1 MGERPLFQQ
10 VLQLLPVQR
19 VVQHGREAG
28 AHLGLIAVTDRLD
41 EQIAQGLA
49 LELQLAEHVEDLAA
63 EGLAGLLQLLQQPA
77 VDVAFAGLL
86 GHQVPQVADLGLA
99 DAVDAAE
106 ALLDAVGVP
115 RQIVVHHQVGTLQV
129 DALAR
134 RVGGQQHLH
143 LGIVPERLL
152 RLHALFAAHA
162 AVDHDHGLGA
172 AQQRGD
178 AVLQIGERV
187 AVLGEEHQLLPGRGH
202 RFGDG
207 ADRVGGPFFGQA
219 VADGGGRE
227 DLAEQAGQLAPLGVR
242 AAAPDAEGQRFQA
255 ASASRSRPSTRRW
268 CARPWPGRGSPPRR
282 PRLRSRALPQG
293 LRHHRRRAQ
302 ACPAAMAPAAAPR
315 CSSSSSRS
323 RFSSRSWR
331 RRSDW

>member
-1 MGERPLFQQ
+1 MQAVAVPNRGRHVGHLETARLALFGRAAQAFEGFLKERLDVVRLQAAGLGAFHLLPDAIDPRGVHHVVGERPLFQQ

-19 VVQHGREAG
+19 VVQHGRQAG
-28 AHLGLIAVTDRLD
+28 AHLGLIAVADRLD
-41 EQIAQGLA
+41 QQIAQGLA

-86 GHQVPQVADLGLA
+86 GHQVPQVAHLGLA

-115 RQIVVHHQVGTLQV
+115 RQVVVHHQVGTLEV

-143 LGIVPERLL
+143 LGIVAERLL

-162 AVDHDHGLGA
+162 AMDHDHGLGA

-178 AVLQIGERV
+178 AVLQIVERV
-187 AVLGEEHQLLPGRGH
+187 AVLGEEHQLLPGRG
-202 RFGDG
+202 RTW
-207 ADRVGGPFFGQA
+207 DRI
-219 VADGGGRE
+219 
-227 DLAEQAGQLAPLGVR
+227 AG
-242 AAAPDAEGQRFQA
+242 
-255 ASASRSRPSTRRW
+255 
-268 CARPWPGRGSPPRR
+268 
-282 PRLRSRALPQG
+282 
-293 LRHHRRRAQ
+293 
-302 ACPAAMAPAAAPR
+302 
-315 CSSSSSRS
+315 
-323 RFSSRSWR
+323 
-331 RRSDW
+331 